1 MAPRDSEGAIPTDP
15 DVAPDAAPDGDGLAS
30 NVDQQEFDRAME
42 QEEQQELPVF
52 AQVRAT
58 KYVELDKESAVELQ
72 CLVHAL
78 PEANE
83 RVSAGIEQQL
93 AACKLVH
100 EAETARLEEMLRAER
115 ARQEQ
120 ELKERLA
127 AKRQRREQ
135 QTGDVE
141 STEPEDDSLVDE
153 RETMETQTQLEEQA
167 MAYRESLVAR
177 QQQEL
182 AGVMR
187 ELEHKTAVDQ
197 CLVAEREHSLLEEKL
212 NRERRALQQSLLADQ
227 QHREAQLHQKV
238 QLEAA
243 AEAVAERELTV
254 LQEQFGQEQAAATA
268 QEHEK
273 QEARRR

>member
-1 MAPRDSEGAIPTDP
+1 MSDCHVELLRVLYTDEEAARRDMTERWPRETRKERFPQIRT
-15 DVAPDAAPDGDGLAS
+15 VAPDAAPGGDGLAS

-83 RVSAGIEQQL
+83 RGSAGIEQQL
-93 AACKLVH
+93 AACKL
-100 EAETARLEEMLRAER
+100 L
-115 ARQEQ
+115 Q
-120 ELKERLA
+120 ERLA
-127 AKRQRREQ
+127 AKRQRRKQ

-141 STEPEDDSLVDE
+141 LTEPEDDSLVGE
-153 RETMETQTQLEEQA
+153 RETMEMQTQLEEQV
-167 MAYRESLVAR
+167 MAYRESLIAR

-182 AGVMR
+182 PGGMR

-197 CLVAEREHSLLEEKL
+197 CLVAEREHSLLEK
-212 NRERRALQQSLLADQ
+212 S
-227 QHREAQLHQKV
+227 
-238 QLEAA
+238 
-243 AEAVAERELTV
+243 
-254 LQEQFGQEQAAATA
+254 
-268 QEHEK
+268 
-273 QEARRR
+273 